1 MTGVPFRHRRD
12 FLRFYGPWRAIR
24 FVRSGSPDSGVGG
37 EPQTREVARKNQPK
51 RVNQEERQRCVY
63 CQGGEDF
70 GVSYAWPGIR
80 LFLL

>member
-1 MTGVPFRHRRD
+1 MTGVPFRHTRD

-37 EPQTREVARKNQPK
+37 GSPKPARLRERSSRKGSTRRKDRGVLLP
-51 RVNQEERQRCVY
+51 
-63 CQGGEDF
+63 GGEDF
-70 GVSYAWPGIR
+70 SVSYVWPGIR